1 MGSLTTNGRGF
12 TLIELIVVLT
22 LIGILVAVALPNYKK
37 SRIRA
42 KEAVLKEDLFQ
53 MRRLIQQ
60 FKMDKGRYPR
70 SLQELVDER
79 YLKEIPV
86 DPFTGSSD
94 TWIEIKEELT
104 EEELAEGKVP
114 GVIDVKSGAE
124 GVSLDGIPYR
134 DW

>member
-1 MGSLTTNGRGF
+1 
-12 TLIELIVVLT
+12 
-22 LIGILVAVALPNYKK
+22 
-37 SRIRA
+37 
-42 KEAVLKEDLFQ
+42 
-53 MRRLIQQ
+53 MRKLIQQ

-70 SLQELVDER
+70 SLQELVEEK
-79 YLKEIPV
+79 YLREIPV
-86 DPFTGSSD
+86 DPFTGSSE
-94 TWIEIKEELT
+94 TWIEVKEELT

>member
-1 MGSLTTNGRGF
+1 MAFPTTNGRGF

-53 MRRLIQQ
+53 MRKLIQQ

-70 SLQELVDER
+70 SLQELVEEK
-79 YLKEIPV
+79 YLREIPV
-86 DPFTGSSD
+86 DPFTGSSE
-94 TWIEIKEELT
+94 TWIEVKEELT